1 MSDSYVTGRA
11 ALTRSSAVRTEERP
25 RTATRMARFRFAR
38 EQRFARVHTR
48 KDEWAAGPNRE

>member
-1 MSDSYVTGRA
+1 VTGRA

-38 EQRFARVHTR
+38 EQRFARVHAR
-48 KDEWAAGPNRE
+48 NDEWAAGPNRE